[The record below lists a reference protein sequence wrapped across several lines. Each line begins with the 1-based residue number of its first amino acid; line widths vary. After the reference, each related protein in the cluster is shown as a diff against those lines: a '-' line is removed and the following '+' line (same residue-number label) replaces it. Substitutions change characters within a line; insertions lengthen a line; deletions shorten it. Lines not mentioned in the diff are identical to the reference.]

1 MKFVIKTLL
10 LICLSLGIGS
20 VVSAKN
26 YKMAVTDIE
35 GMDALISEW
44 GPFKEALE
52 KATGDTF
59 EFFAVSNQTATA
71 EALRGKKLDFVFL

>member
-1 MKFVIKTLL
+1 MKLFLKNI
-10 LICLSLGIGS
+10 LILSLTLGIS
-20 VVSAKN
+20 SAVSAKT

-35 GMDALISEW
+35 GMDALIAEW

-71 EALRGKKLDFVFL
+71 KAFFVRASKVLK

>member
-1 MKFVIKTLL
+1 MNRKETNMKLFLKT
-10 LICLSLGIGS
+10 IFILSLTLGIS
-20 VVSAKN
+20 SAVSAKT

-52 KATGDTF
+52 L
-59 EFFAVSNQTATA
+59 S
-71 EALRGKKLDFVFL
+71 LIHI